1 MDTSGEGKT
10 SKKKRKKKKR
20 GGNEE
25 ETNKQTN
32 RREKKERKSALTVTN
47 SSSVG
52 WMAQG
57 RCCQALSTTSA
68 PFSPQSWATPSA
80 HRRLPLQPGPGY
92 GHFRGI
98 PQRVDPLLG
107 LQRRFPLRAASA
119 RLGRAEAALR
129 GGRQRL
135 RELRKNTAT
144 EKAPSGKAAKGRR
157 KAASG
162 AVKTRR
168 WGWGRVEEIQTESK
182 TSFTYSKRKERTT
195 TKSSLLPPA
204 FTAREGGLSPDEGKS
219 RRKGWGS
226 GSFRFPPRV
235 RSVGGEERG
244 EQREA
249 KFRWESG
256 PRAGMGL
263 F

>member
-1 MDTSGEGKT
+1 MGISEEYHRGWILSSASNAALPSG
-10 SKKKRKKKKR
+10 
-20 GGNEE
+20 
-25 ETNKQTN
+25 
-32 RREKKERKSALTVTN
+32 
-47 SSSVG
+47 
-52 WMAQG
+52 
-57 RCCQALSTTSA
+57 
-68 PFSPQSWATPSA
+68 P
-80 HRRLPLQPGPGY
+80 
-92 GHFRGI
+92 
-98 PQRVDPLLG
+98 PQRG
-107 LQRRFPLRAASA
+107 RA
-119 RLGRAEAALR
+119 AEAALR

-235 RSVGGEERG
+235 RSVGCEERG